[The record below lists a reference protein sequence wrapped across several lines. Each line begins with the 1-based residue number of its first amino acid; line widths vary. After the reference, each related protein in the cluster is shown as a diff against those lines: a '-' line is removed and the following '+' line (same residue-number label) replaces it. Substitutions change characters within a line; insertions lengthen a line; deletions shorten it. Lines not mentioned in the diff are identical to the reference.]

1 MIISEKKENPLF
13 SVYDPLGVK
22 LLTRLRRDFGHL
34 NEHKFR
40 HGFKDTLNPLC
51 TCGAEVET
59 TEHFLL
65 HCHLY
70 STHRS
75 ELFDKIVKIDQ
86 QFLNLTAKDQELV
99 LLYGSQR
106 NNSENSNQNII
117 NFVITYLKSTGRFD
131 RSIFNGNQ

>member
-1 MIISEKKENPLF
+1 MIINEKKETPLF

-22 LLTRLRRDFGHL
+22 LLTRLRLEFSHL

-40 HGFKDTLNPLC
+40 HGFKDTLSPLC

-65 HCHLY
+65 YSQLY
-70 STHRS
+70 STHGS
-75 ELFDKIVKIDQ
+75 ELFNKIMKVDQ
-86 QFLNLTAKDQELV
+86 QFFNLTAKDQVLV

-106 NNSENSNQNII
+106 NNSENSNQSII
-117 NFVITYLKSTGRFD
+117 NFVIKYLKSTGRFD
-131 RSIFNGNQ
+131 R